1 MQLHRHKDE
10 FISYD
15 TNVVFIAFSAGA
27 LARNWLQETGI
38 SFSILIDQERIA
50 YNAFQLD
57 RSLLRSWGPK
67 TWLAY
72 ARLMLKGHRW
82 RGIQDD
88 STQLGG
94 DFLIDRQGKILFT
107 LRSRDPSHRPSVE
120 KLLQLVS
127 DHHRNR
133 GA

>member
-10 FISYD
+10 FRRYD
-15 TNVVFIAFSAGA
+15 TNVLLISFSADV
-27 LARNWLQETGI
+27 LAKNWLQETGV
-38 SFSILIDQERIA
+38 SFSILVDRERIA
-50 YNAFQLD
+50 YKAFQLG
-57 RSLLRSWGPK
+57 RSLLRSWGLK

-72 ARLMLKGHRW
+72 AGLMLKGRRW

-94 DFLIDRQGKILFT
+94 DFLIDRQGRILFAW
-107 LRSRDPSHRPSVE
+107 RSRDPAHRPSAE
-120 KLLQLVS
+120 KLMQLAK

-133 GA
+133 E